1 MMNKVFFVNN
11 MVLRLWVL
19 EGVVEVTFCQV
30 LEHTVNEKRKV
41 TKGVYTVRELA
52 SVVWPYTMIDIVL
65 KERLL

>member
-1 MMNKVFFVNN
+1 

-19 EGVVEVTFCQV
+19 EGVVEVTFCQD
-30 LEHTVNEKRKV
+30 LERTVNEKRKV
-41 TKGVYTVRELA
+41 TKEVYTVRELA